1 MSMEIGVYHEF
12 HCRPEQTPAEAFEEA
27 LAQIEAADRWG
38 LDAIWLAEIHQQ
50 PRRSVLTAPLAVAS
64 AIAART
70 CRIKIGTGVQVL
82 PLCHPLRLAEETAT
96 IDQISQGRLLFGVG
110 RSGNPRSYVAYGVPY
125 SESRERFLETL
136 EIIKRAWTQP
146 TFSYEGKYYS
156 FTNASAV
163 PQPYQQ
169 PCPPIRVAAA
179 SEETFPS
186 PGEAGYPIF
195 VAVRSG
201 SLSGLAPDLAAYR
214 AAYKAAGHPGEGEVY
229 LRLTLH
235 IADTHRQALEEAETS
250 IMSGYRTLSTRLENS
265 LNRRRAAEAQTVRTI
280 SYEEVRRDKVI
291 IGGPEYVADRLQQLH
306 EELGLNG
313 ILAELNFG
321 AFDPAG
327 TDDAVIAASL
337 RKGHAPVPLNAESY
351 REPQHRAHSDDAY
364 RQPAATGGPGAHDV
378 RQRRRRPGRPRS
390 AQGAHPLGSCSG
402 PREAS

>member
-1 MSMEIGVYHEF
+1 MEVGVYHEF
-12 HCRPEQTPAEAFEEA
+12 HCRPDQTAAAAFAEA
-27 LAQIEAADRWG
+27 LAQVEAADRWG

-50 PRRSVLTAPLAVAS
+50 ARRSVLTAPLTVAS

-70 CRIKIGTGVQVL
+70 HRIKIGTGVQVL

-96 IDQISQGRLLFGVG
+96 IDQISNGRLLFGVG

-156 FTNASAV
+156 FNNASAV
-163 PQPYQQ
+163 PQPYQK

-186 PGEAGYPIF
+186 LGEAGYPIF
-195 VAVRSG
+195 VAVRNG
-201 SLSGLAPDLAAYR
+201 SLSGLAPDLKAYR
-214 AAYKAAGHPGEGEVY
+214 EAYKTAGHPGEGEVY

-235 IADTHRQALEEAETS
+235 IADNDRQALDEAETS
-250 IMSGYRTLSTRLENS
+250 IMSGYRTLSKRLENS
-265 LNRRRAAEAQTVRTI
+265 PNRRRAAEAQAVKTI

-291 IGGPEYVADRLQQLH
+291 IGGPESVADRLQQLH

-321 AFDPAG
+321 ALIPPAPM
-327 TDDAVIAASL
+327 TRSL
-337 RKGHAPVPLNAESY
+337 QLLCEKVM
-351 REPQHRAHSDDAY
+351 
-364 RQPAATGGPGAHDV
+364 
-378 RQRRRRPGRPRS
+378 PRL
-390 AQGAHPLGSCSG
+390 H
-402 PREAS
+402 

>member
-1 MSMEIGVYHEF
+1 VPGQSEEDAF
-12 HCRPEQTPAEAFEEA
+12 TESFEQVDAAE
-27 LAQIEAADRWG
+27 RYG
-38 LDAIWLAEIHQQ
+38 LDVMWLAELHSA
-50 PRRSVLTAPLAVAS
+50 PERSVLAAPLMIAT

-70 CRIKIGTGVQVL
+70 KRMKIGTAVQVL

-96 IDQISQGRLLFGVG
+96 IDQISKGRLLFGVG

-136 EIIKRAWTQP
+136 EIVKEAWTQP

-156 FTNASAV
+156 FNNASAV
-163 PQPYQQ
+163 PRPFQQ

-186 PGEAGYPIF
+186 LGEAGYPIF

-201 SLSGLAPDLAAYR
+201 SLEGLAPDLAAYR
-214 AAYKAAGHPGEGEVY
+214 RAYRQAGHPGEGEVY

-235 IADTHRQALEEAETS
+235 IADTDRQARDEAEQS

-265 LNRRRAAEAQTVRTI
+265 PNRRRAAEAATVRTI
-280 SYEEVRRDKVI
+280 SYEEVMRDKVI
-291 IGGPEYVADRLQQLH
+291 IGGPESVADRLRQLH

-321 AFDPAG
+321 ALIPPEPM
-327 TDDAVIAASL
+327 TRSL
-337 RKGHAPVPLNAESY
+337 QLLCEEVM
-351 REPQHRAHSDDAY
+351 
-364 RQPAATGGPGAHDV
+364 
-378 RQRRRRPGRPRS
+378 PRL
-390 AQGAHPLGSCSG
+390 Q
-402 PREAS
+402 